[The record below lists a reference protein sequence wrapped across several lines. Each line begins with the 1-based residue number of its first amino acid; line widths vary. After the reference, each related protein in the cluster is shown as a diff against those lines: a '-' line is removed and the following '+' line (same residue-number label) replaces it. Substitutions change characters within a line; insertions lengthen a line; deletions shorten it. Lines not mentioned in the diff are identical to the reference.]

1 MVIPMGSPT
10 SDSTGDLLMAAAR
23 LIRRETALELDAW
36 GITPAQSRALRV
48 IASSEPVR
56 PSVLA
61 TSLRITPRSATE
73 VADALEGHGWIAR
86 SADPTDRRA
95 TTLALTDAGSLL
107 LRRIEDVR
115 GQAAERVLDVL
126 SERDRRTLDRILTK
140 LGEQA

>member
-1 MVIPMGSPT
+1 MGT
-10 SDSTGDLLMAAAR
+10 TMSDSTGDLLVAAAR
-23 LIRRETALELDAW
+23 LIRRETVQDLEAW

-48 IASSEPVR
+48 IASAGAVR
-56 PSVLA
+56 PSALA

-73 VADALEGHGWIAR
+73 VADALERHGWIAR

-95 TTLALTDAGSLL
+95 TILALTDTGSLL

-115 GQAAERVLDVL
+115 GAAAERVLDVL
-126 SERDRRTLDRILTK
+126 GERDRRTLDRILTT

>member
-1 MVIPMGSPT
+1 MASPT

-36 GITPAQSRALRV
+36 GITPAQSRALRA

-56 PSVLA
+56 LSVLA
-61 TSLRITPRSATE
+61 SSLRITPRSATE
-73 VADALEGHGWIAR
+73 VADALEEHGWIAR

-95 TTLALTDAGSLL
+95 TTLALTAAGRLL

-115 GQAAERVLDVL
+115 GHAAERVLDVL
-126 SERDRRTLDRILTK
+126 GERDRRTLDRILTR

>member
-1 MVIPMGSPT
+1 MSE
-10 SDSTGDLLMAAAR
+10 STGDLLMAAAR

-56 PSVLA
+56 LSVLA
-61 TSLRITPRSATE
+61 SSLRITPRSATE
-73 VADALEGHGWIAR
+73 VADVLEAHGWIAR

-95 TTLALTDAGSLL
+95 TTLALTAAGGLL

-126 SERDRRTLDRILTK
+126 SERDRRTLDRILTR